1 MFREGL
7 PGKMMFEQRPKEVIA
22 AGRASQA
29 EGTAGAK
36 AVRSE
41 LAWHVWRPAREPA
54 AAQWVR
60 LKEGEG
66 AQELASG
73 QSR

>member
-7 PGKMMFEQRPKEVIA
+7 PGKMMFEQWPKEVIA
-22 AGRASQA
+22 AGRVSQA

-41 LAWHVWRPAREPA
+41 LAWCVWRPAREPA

-66 AQELASG
+66 AQESAFG